1 MFSLALLILAA
12 ACALSLLVP
21 RYALWCLLLIGFSQD
36 IFRKLVYGEPVIFV
50 IFSGV
55 VFIVA
60 FIGLVMR
67 MGIVNS
73 LKPFT
78 EWTQNISL
86 PLFFFLAILAIQ
98 LLNSLVSY
106 GNIQMSLIGLMSYTA
121 PLISIIVGYYMVN
134 SVEDIRRFMK
144 AYLCAGLLVAISV
157 MLSFNGMDLVIF
169 KEVGVGIT
177 IYDQGTALKSYSG
190 IMRTGEV
197 AAWHIATAG
206 CFFLIVLVTSRKRRS
221 FIWAALIL
229 VVLVVSVSVTGRRK
243 MLMLVSM
250 FGILYFFSHAY
261 LRKSLNVQYFISACV
276 TSFFVWALIEVV
288 FPGGYSS
295 DLENYLARGA
305 SVYSD
310 ATSRFYRLGL
320 EPIVWAYNRT
330 GLFGGGLGIATQG
343 AGQFSDVAVAG
354 GAGEGGLGKVMVELG
369 LPGLIICLW
378 LFVTVMLYINRGLL
392 LSARG
397 QVNARLMP
405 LMLGI
410 SVLLLVNVLT
420 FSVASQIYGDIFVM
434 LLLGL
439 MVGFLF
445 ALPKL
450 MIQSFDQNQA

>member
-1 MFSLALLILAA
+1 MFSLALVILAIS
-12 ACALSLLVP
+12 CGLSLLVP

-36 IFRKLVYGEPVIFV
+36 IFRKLIYGEPVIFV
-50 IFSGV
+50 IFSGI
-55 VFIVA
+55 VFMVA
-60 FIGLVMR
+60 FTGLIMR
-67 MGIVNS
+67 IGIVNS

-78 EWTQNISL
+78 EWTQKINL
-86 PLFFFLAILAIQ
+86 PLFFFLAIVVIQ

-106 GNIQMSLIGLMSYTA
+106 GNLRMSLIGFMSYTA
-121 PLISIIVGYYMVN
+121 PLMSIIVGYYMVN
-134 SVEDIRRFMK
+134 SIEDIRRFMK
-144 AYLCAGLLVAISV
+144 VYFSAGLLVAITV
-157 MLSFNGMDLVIF
+157 LLSFNGLDLAIF
-169 KEVGVGIT
+169 KGVGVGIT

-206 CFFLIVLVTSRKRRS
+206 CFFFILLVTSEKQRS

-250 FGILYFFSHAY
+250 FGLLYFFSNAY
-261 LRKSLNVQYFISACV
+261 LRKSLNLRYFISASIA
-276 TSFFVWALIEVV
+276 SFSVWVLIELA

-310 ATSRFYRLGL
+310 ATSRFYQLGL
-320 EPIVWAYNRT
+320 APIVWAYNRT
-330 GLFGGGLGIATQG
+330 GLFGGGLGIASQG
-343 AGQFSDVAVAG
+343 AGQFSNVSVAG
-354 GAGEGGLGKVMVELG
+354 GAGEGGLGKIMVELG
-369 LPGLIICLW
+369 LPGLIISVW
-378 LFVTVMLYINRGLL
+378 LFFAIMLYINRGLH
-392 LSARG
+392 LSARRE
-397 QVNARLMP
+397 VNARLMP

-410 SVLLLVNVLT
+410 SVLLFVNALT
-420 FSVASQIYGDIFVM
+420 FSVASQVYGDIFVM

-450 MIQSFDQNQA
+450 IIQSFDQSHA